1 MRNATQLLPCL
12 SLVWLMLA
20 TMSAAS
26 GEDSPTAVRRLV
38 TEFCVDCHQADHA
51 EAGINLEAM
60 LASNDFA
67 SDFRRWRRVFHQL
80 DQKLMPPEAADRK
93 PSCSR

>member
-67 SDFRRWRRVFHQL
+67 SDFRRWRRFL
-80 DQKLMPPEAADRK
+80 R
-93 PSCSR
+93 PSSSMTANRETSSCAG